1 MCGAGSRSALI
12 VLLKAGNR
20 GHGDPLEE
28 SGASHVQYHWWDT
41 MEETLSSTNTYT
53 KQQWIAEQARVHPE
67 RVFTSVHHF
76 IDGEW
81 MREAYRRTRKDG
93 AVGIDGVTAADYEK
107 DLEANL
113 DDLLGR
119 MKSGRYF
126 ARPVRR
132 HATPS
137 WHSDVRRQGGAA
149 GDPDASGTDL
159 RGRLSAVLV
168 RLPAWGAQPTMPC
181 THCARASWSDTC
193 GG

>member
-1 MCGAGSRSALI
+1 
-12 VLLKAGNR
+12 
-20 GHGDPLEE
+20 
-28 SGASHVQYHWWDT
+28 
-41 MEETLSSTNTYT
+41 
-53 KQQWIAEQARVHPE
+53 
-67 RVFTSVHHF
+67 
-76 IDGEW
+76 

-168 RLPAWGAQPTMPC
+168 RLPAWALNLRCLARIVHEHHGATPAVGDRC
-181 THCARASWSDTC
+181 
-193 GG
+193 